1 MPKQK
6 KAKKKAKTPVRRGK
20 TTPSKPVSE
29 RKGKKATKVPQKRA
43 KPKSIPPTELS
54 EQEKSIILHRKIH
67 AVMAENPEIKCTL
80 VGEDEDRKFG
90 ICEAAGVFK
99 MYNQAIAKHNLTF
112 IPMAVN
118 PTLGNGCVLVR
129 VTYRITDITTGYFE
143 TVQGC
148 GFGMNGQW
156 SANTA
161 QTLALKQALLNT
173 FTCSWPQPEDYRDEV
188 QRVAR
193 KTFGPAQSPQ
203 QISEAIKEFFGNYQ
217 KGKKT

>member
-1 MPKQK
+1 M
-6 KAKKKAKTPVRRGK
+6 AKKKNAKKK
-20 TTPSKPVSE
+20 T
-29 RKGKKATKVPQKRA
+29 AKRA
-43 KPKSIPPTELS
+43 KSKGKRGPKSIPPIELS
-54 EQEKSIILHRKIH
+54 EQEKSIHLHRKIS
-67 AVMAENPEIKCTL
+67 AVMKENPKIDCTL

-90 ICEAAGVFK
+90 ICEAAEVFR
-99 MYNQAIAKHNLTF
+99 MYNQAMAKHDLTF
-112 IPMAVN
+112 IPMAVM

-173 FTCSWPQPEDYRDEV
+173 FTCSWPQPEDYRQEV
-188 QRVAR
+188 QRVSR
-193 KTFGPAQSPQ
+193 NVFGPAQSPQ
-203 QISEAIKEFFGNYQ
+203 QLRDAIDEVMAKYSK
-217 KGKKT
+217 KGK